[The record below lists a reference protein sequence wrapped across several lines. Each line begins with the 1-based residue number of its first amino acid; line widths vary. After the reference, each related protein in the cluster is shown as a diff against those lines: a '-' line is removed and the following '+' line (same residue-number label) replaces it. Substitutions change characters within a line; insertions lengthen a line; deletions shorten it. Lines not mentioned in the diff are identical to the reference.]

1 MSNGTSIAA
10 VRLPSSTIDWVKVA
24 LGVVLLGLVYY
35 AYCVQAVEAEHG
47 ARLSC
52 YIWLTSHWSH
62 VSNYSHGPLIPLI
75 AIGLL
80 WWNLSNRLPA
90 DGQNWKP
97 YWIALGATV
106 FILMAPDIFS
116 DSLIAPALNLAPF
129 LLFWQVAALWG
140 GMREF
145 TDNPDPRGVAIIA
158 VTMVA
163 YYFGVKAMQPR
174 IVVFSFVLLL
184 LGLALALGGRG
195 LFRLVFFPITF
206 LFLMIPL
213 NFLDEKVGFPLQ
225 QLMAISSTG
234 LLNMFGIETLR
245 VGTGIYSRVFHFDV
259 AAPCSGIRSLMALTT
274 VTAAYAY
281 VTQQVQWKRWVLF
294 LSAMPLAVLGNI
306 ARVTSIALVAQV
318 YGQEIAGKAYH
329 EYSGFIV
336 FGVAL
341 STMVIIGLL
350 LNFPFRR
357 YFENWFKAPPPPP
370 PGSGSQN
377 NEPLS
382 LA

>member
-24 LGVVLLGLVYY
+24 LGVVLAGLVYY
-35 AYCVQAVEAEHG
+35 AYFVQTVEIQHVDQ
-47 ARLSC
+47 LSC
-52 YIWLTSHWSH
+52 YVWLVSHWNH

-75 AIGLL
+75 ALGLV
-80 WWNLSNRLPA
+80 WWNLSNR
-90 DGQNWKP
+90 DSDQQRNWKP
-97 YWIALGATV
+97 FWIALGVTV
-106 FILMAPDIFS
+106 SVLMIPDLIS
-116 DSLIAPALNLAPF
+116 DSLTHYVLQVAPF
-129 LLFWQVAALWG
+129 LLFWQVAALWSG
-140 GMREF
+140 IRE
-145 TDNPDPRGVAIIA
+145 TIDDPDARGLVVVAMA
-158 VTMVA
+158 MVV

-174 IVVFSFVLLL
+174 IVVFSFVILLY
-184 LGLALALGGRG
+184 GLALALGGRG
-195 LFRLVFFPITF
+195 AFRLLFFPIAF
-206 LFLMIPL
+206 LLLMIPL
-213 NFLDEKVGFPLQ
+213 NFLDERVGFPLQ
-225 QLMAISSTG
+225 LLMARSSTG
-234 LLNMFGIETLR
+234 LLNMFGIETTR
-245 VGTGIYSRVFHFDV
+245 IGTGIYSRVFHFDV

-281 VTQQVQWKRWVLF
+281 VTQHVQWKRWVLF

-318 YGQEIAGKAYH
+318 YGQEIASKAYH

-357 YFENWFKAPPPPP
+357 YFENWLKPPPPP
-370 PGSGSQN
+370 TDGGPRDDG
-377 NEPLS
+377 PL
-382 LA
+382 L

>member
-10 VRLPSSTIDWVKVA
+10 VRLPSSTVDWVKVA

-80 WWNLSNRLPA
+80 WWNLSNHLPA
-90 DGQNWKP
+90 EGQNWKP
-97 YWIALGATV
+97 YWIALGATI

-145 TDNPDPRGVAIIA
+145 TDNPDPRGVAVIA

-370 PGSGSQN
+370 PGSGSHN